1 MPKDEEKTKDPNE
14 EGLTKKAR
22 MLRAAKK
29 IREAQQKVE
38 EAATIKNTKVRE
50 GKHSLAGT
58 RFLKGED
65 VRSFRPVRKSKPAQ
79 KPETTQEKERRTY
92 ISSAG
97 SSTPLSFV
105 EWTKKY
111 GYGKTPATLKMHR
124 AYVKNFGKAK

>member
-22 MLRAAKK
+22 ELRK
-29 IREAQQKVE
+29 R
-38 EAATIKNTKVRE
+38 R
-50 GKHSLAGT
+50 GKHSIAGT
-58 RFLKGED
+58 EYLRYGDKGFEELSKSRQRTARLKKEVAAMD
-65 VRSFRPVRKSKPAQ
+65 SKVP
-79 KPETTQEKERRTY
+79 KPISVGKL
-92 ISSAG
+92 SSAG